1 MEKINKTQIIGIAIV
16 TIGIASYFLVENNI
30 TQTTSGILCAIGL
43 GLILKW
49 IPFKKKNLT
58 D

>member
-30 TQTTSGILCAIGL
+30 IQTTSGILCAIGL